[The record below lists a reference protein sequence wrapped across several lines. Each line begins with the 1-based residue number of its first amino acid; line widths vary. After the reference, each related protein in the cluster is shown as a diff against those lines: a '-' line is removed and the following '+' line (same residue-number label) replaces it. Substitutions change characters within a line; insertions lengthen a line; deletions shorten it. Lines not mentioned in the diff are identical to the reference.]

1 MKLIMG
7 KIKLMGKI
15 KPIMGK
21 IKPIMGKMKLIL
33 GKMKAIIVAEIFY
46 FRYFGFVFQ
55 WRSS

>member
-1 MKLIMG
+1 M
-7 KIKLMGKI
+7 KLMGKI

-21 IKPIMGKMKLIL
+21 IKPIMGKIKLIL